1 MCRSIP
7 PLNRLNIH
15 YFKINRTGNAKK
27 FCAWLKFARKLPENF
42 AGKERMLAKH
52 PVFSDWHGTCFIK
65 RESKI

>member
-1 MCRSIP
+1 MSA
-7 PLNRLNIH
+7 
-15 YFKINRTGNAKK
+15 GNAKK
-27 FCAWLKFARKLPENF
+27 FCAWLKFAHKLPENF